1 MPRSEDQLT
10 VSTTCDQCL
19 AYRNFSRRGVLKS
32 ALSIGLGFQ
41 FMSRIAY
48 TAEDPKRIRPQAGDI
63 FIFPLGDHQGQVIT
77 PQDLPVG
84 GPPVLVYPTDPTT
97 QTLRN
102 GSRLNRVLLVRLAQ
116 EDLTEP
122 TRAGAVEGV
131 VGYSAICS
139 HTGCD
144 VIGWEN
150 GAKLFVCP
158 CHASTFDPKDRA
170 KVVGGPAPRPLA
182 VLPLQLLDGK
192 LIVAGPFSGRVGAVQ
207 Q

>member
-1 MPRSEDQLT
+1 MSCPEDQLAIPA
-10 VSTTCDQCL
+10 TCGQCL
-19 AYRNFSRRGVLKS
+19 RSRKLSRRGVLKS
-32 ALSIGLGFQ
+32 VLSISLGFQ
-41 FMSRIAY
+41 LMGRIAH
-48 TAEDPKRIRPQAGDI
+48 TAEDPKRLRPQVGDI

-84 GPPVLVYPTDPTT
+84 GPPVLAYPTDPTT

-102 GSRLNRVLLVRLAQ
+102 GSRLNRVLLVRLAP

-122 TRAGAVEGV
+122 TRAVAVEGV

-150 GAKLFVCP
+150 DAKLLVCP

-170 KVVGGPAPRPLA
+170 KVVSGPAPRSLA
-182 VLPLQLLDGK
+182 LLPLRITDGK
-192 LIVAGPFSGRVGAVQ
+192 VTVAGPFYGRVGFQ

>member
-1 MPRSEDQLT
+1 M
-10 VSTTCDQCL
+10 
-19 AYRNFSRRGVLKS
+19 LKS
-32 ALSIGLGFQ
+32 VLSISLGFQ
-41 FMSRIAY
+41 LMGRIAH
-48 TAEDPKRIRPQAGDI
+48 TAEDPKRLRPQVGDI

-122 TRAGAVEGV
+122 TRAVAAEGV
-131 VGYSAICS
+131 VGYSAICP

-150 GAKLFVCP
+150 DVKHLVCP
-158 CHASTFDPKDRA
+158 CHSSAFDPKDRA
-170 KVVGGPAPRPLA
+170 RVMGGPAPRALA
-182 VLPLQLLDGK
+182 ALPLWITDGK
-192 LIVAGPFSGRVGAVQ
+192 LTVAGPFSGRVGFQ
-207 Q
+207 QQ